1 MPGLDPGILFRAAK
15 KDHRVR
21 PGDDE
26 LVTARHALRLCPQV
40 RWQANLPPMR
50 IRRLSEGTVNRIA
63 AGEVIERPASVVKEL
78 VENALDAGASQID
91 VAFRGGGK
99 SLIRV
104 SDDGIGMGPEDLS
117 LAIERHATSKLSDDD
132 LIDIRF
138 LGFRGE
144 ALPSIG
150 SVSRLSITSRPR
162 SGGDAHVVAVEG
174 GALTPPRPAA
184 LTQGTEIDV
193 KDLFFATP
201 ARLKFLKADRTET
214 VEAAEV
220 VRRMALAHP
229 ETGFS
234 FVTEERR
241 LVDVPKGEGE
251 ESRIRRILGAEFM
264 ENAVPFE
271 MEREGVLVRGHAGLP
286 TWSRNTSAQQYMF
299 VNTRSVRDKLISGA
313 IRGAYADLMPGGRF
327 PALVLFLACPPERV
341 DVNVH
346 PAKAEVRFRD
356 GGLVRGLIVSAIRDA
371 LGGKRSADTGLARQT
386 ASSFRPVMPKGFGHR
401 GFDETETQAALDMN
415 MPPASMPH
423 MEQAPLPDYPLGQA
437 RAQIHDNYIVAQ
449 TKDGFVLVDQHAAH
463 ERLVYER
470 LKRERSERGIETQ
483 PLLVPEVVDLD
494 PVQVERLAA
503 ASELLAQGGL
513 VLEAFGDGAVIIREV
528 PAAIGKADI
537 PGIVRD
543 VADELSELGVSTS
556 LEERLNHV
564 LATMACHNSVRSG
577 RKLRPEEMNAL
588 LREMESTPN
597 AGQCNHGR
605 PTFIELKL
613 SDIEKLFGRR

>member
-1 MPGLDPGILFRAAK
+1 M
-15 KDHRVR
+15 
-21 PGDDE
+21 
-26 LVTARHALRLCPQV
+26 
-40 RWQANLPPMR
+40 
-50 IRRLSEGTVNRIA
+50 NRIA

-78 VENALDAGASQID
+78 VENAVDAGAGQID

-104 SDDGIGMGPEDLS
+104 SDDGIGMGSEDLA
-117 LAIERHATSKLSDDD
+117 LAVERHATSKLSDDD

-162 SGGDAHVVAVEG
+162 SGGDAHVITVEG
-174 GALTPPRPAA
+174 GHLTPPRPAA
-184 LTQGTEIDV
+184 LNLGTEIDV

-229 ETGFS
+229 EIGFA

-241 LVDVPKGEGE
+241 LVDVPKEEGE
-251 ESRIRRILGAEFM
+251 EARIRRILGGEFM
-264 ENAVPFE
+264 DNAIAFDL
-271 MEREGVLVRGHAGLP
+271 ERESIRVRGYAGLP
-286 TWSRNTSAQQYMF
+286 TWSRNNSAQQYMF
-299 VNTRSVRDKLISGA
+299 VNGRSVRDKLISGA
-313 IRGAYADLMPGGRF
+313 IRGAYADVLPSGRF
-327 PALVLFLACPPERV
+327 PALVLFLDCPPERV

-371 LGGKRSADTGLARQT
+371 LGSKRAPDTGLSRQT
-386 ASSFRPVMPKGFGHR
+386 VSTFRPGMPRPFNHR
-401 GFDETETQAALDMN
+401 GFDEEEKQAALAMN
-415 MPPASMPH
+415 MPPAS
-423 MEQAPLPDYPLGQA
+423 APIGESQVVQPEYPLGNA

-449 TKDGFVLVDQHAAH
+449 TRDGFVLVDQHAAH

-470 LKRERSERGIETQ
+470 LKRERADRGVESQ

-494 PVQVERLAA
+494 PVDVERLAA
-503 ASELLAQGGL
+503 AADLLSKTGL

-537 PGIVRD
+537 SGIVRD
-543 VADELSELGVSTS
+543 VADELAELGVTTS
-556 LEERLNHV
+556 IEDRINHV

-588 LREMESTPN
+588 LREMEATPN
-597 AGQCNHGR
+597 SGQCNHGR

>member
-1 MPGLDPGILFRAAK
+1 
-15 KDHRVR
+15 
-21 PGDDE
+21 
-26 LVTARHALRLCPQV
+26 
-40 RWQANLPPMR
+40 MR

-78 VENALDAGASQID
+78 VENAIDAGASQID

-104 SDDGIGMGPEDLS
+104 SDDGIGMGPDDLA
-117 LAIERHATSKLSDDD
+117 LAVERHATSKLADDD

-150 SVSRLSITSRPR
+150 AVSRLAIVSKPR
-162 SGGDAHVVAVEG
+162 SGGDAHVITVEG
-174 GALTPPRPAA
+174 GHLTLPRPAA
-184 LTQGTEIDV
+184 LNLGTEIDV
-193 KDLFFATP
+193 KDLFYATP

-214 VEAAEV
+214 AEAAEV

-229 ETGFS
+229 QVGFS

-241 LVDVPKGEGE
+241 LVDVPKEEGE
-251 ESRIRRILGAEFM
+251 EARIRRILGAEFM
-264 ENAVPFE
+264 ANAVPFE
-271 MEREGVLVRGHAGLP
+271 LEREAVRVRGFAGLP
-286 TWSRNTSAQQYMF
+286 TAARTNSAQQYMF
-299 VNTRSVRDKLISGA
+299 VNGRSVRDKLISGA
-313 IRGAYADLMPGGRF
+313 IRGAYADVLPSGRF
-327 PALVLFLACPPERV
+327 PALVLFLDCPPERV

-356 GGLVRGLIVSAIRDA
+356 GGLVRGLIVSAIRNA
-371 LGGKRSADTGLARQT
+371 LAGKRVADTGLSRQT
-386 ASSFRPVMPKGFGHR
+386 VSSFKPVMPRPFNHR
-401 GFDETETQAALDMN
+401 GFDEEEKQAALAMN
-415 MPPASMPH
+415 MPPASAPVA
-423 MEQAPLPDYPLGQA
+423 EPQVAQADYPLGNA

-449 TKDGFVLVDQHAAH
+449 TRDGFILVDQHAAH

-470 LKRERSERGIETQ
+470 LKRERADRGIETQ

-494 PVQVERLAA
+494 PVQVERLAEA
-503 ASELLAQGGL
+503 AAMLAQGGL

-528 PAAIGKADI
+528 PAAIGKADVS
-537 PGIVRD
+537 GIVRD
-543 VADELSELGVSTS
+543 VADELSDLGITTS
-556 LEERLNHV
+556 IEERVNHV

-588 LREMESTPN
+588 LREMEATPN
-597 AGQCNHGR
+597 SGQCNHGR

-613 SDIEKLFGRR
+613 ADIEKLFGRR

>member
-1 MPGLDPGILFRAAK
+1 
-15 KDHRVR
+15 
-21 PGDDE
+21 
-26 LVTARHALRLCPQV
+26 
-40 RWQANLPPMR
+40 MR

-78 VENALDAGASQID
+78 VENAIDAGARQID

-104 SDDGIGMGPEDLS
+104 ADDGIGMAAEDLV
-117 LAIERHATSKLSDDD
+117 LAVERHATSKLADDD
-132 LIDIRF
+132 LVDIRY

-150 SVSRLSITSRPR
+150 AVSRLSITSRAR
-162 SGGDAHVVAVEG
+162 GGGDAHAIAVEG

-214 VEAAEV
+214 SEAAEV

-229 ETGFS
+229 DVGFS

-241 LVDVPKGEGE
+241 LVDVPRGEGA
-251 ESRIRRILGAEFM
+251 ESRIRRILGPEFM
-264 ENAVPFE
+264 DNALAFDQ
-271 MEREGVLVRGHAGLP
+271 EREGVRVRGHAGLP
-286 TWSRNTSAQQYMF
+286 TFSRNSGSQQYMF
-299 VNTRSVRDKLISGA
+299 VNGRSVRDKLISGA
-313 IRGAYADLMPGGRF
+313 IRGAYADLMPGGRY
-327 PALVLFLACPPERV
+327 PVLVLFLDCPPERV

-371 LGGKRSADTGLARQT
+371 LGRKRVADTSLARQT
-386 ASSFRPVMPKGFGHR
+386 VSSFRPVMPRGFGHR
-401 GFDETETQAALDMN
+401 GFDEVETQAALDMN
-415 MPPASMPH
+415 MPPAAIP
-423 MEQAPLPDYPLGQA
+423 EANDAPVPDYPLGQA

-449 TKDGFVLVDQHAAH
+449 TREGFVLVDQHAAH

-470 LKRERSERGIETQ
+470 LKRERRERRIETQ

-494 PVQVERLAA
+494 PVAVERLAEA
-503 ASELLAQGGL
+503 GELLAEGGL
-513 VLEAFGDGAVIIREV
+513 VLEAFGEGAVIVREV

-537 PGIVRD
+537 AGIVRD
-543 VADELSELGVSTS
+543 VADELA
-556 LEERLNHV
+556 ER
-564 LATMACHNSVRSG
+564 
-577 RKLRPEEMNAL
+577 
-588 LREMESTPN
+588 
-597 AGQCNHGR
+597 
-605 PTFIELKL
+605 
-613 SDIEKLFGRR
+613 

>member
-1 MPGLDPGILFRAAK
+1 
-15 KDHRVR
+15 
-21 PGDDE
+21 
-26 LVTARHALRLCPQV
+26 
-40 RWQANLPPMR
+40 MR

-78 VENALDAGASQID
+78 VENAIDAGATQID

-99 SLIRV
+99 SLICV

-117 LAIERHATSKLSDDD
+117 LAIERHATSKLADDD

-150 SVSRLSITSRPR
+150 SVSRLTITSKPR
-162 SGGDAHVVAVEG
+162 SGGDAHVISVEG
-174 GALTPPRPAA
+174 GSLSPPRPAA
-184 LTQGTEIDV
+184 RNEGTEIDV

-214 VEAAEV
+214 AEAAEV

-229 ETGFS
+229 EIGFA

-251 ESRIRRILGAEFM
+251 EARIRRILGAEFM

-271 MEREGVLVRGHAGLP
+271 QERESMRVRGFAGLP
-286 TWSRNTSAQQYMF
+286 TWSRNNSAQQYMF
-299 VNTRSVRDKLISGA
+299 VNGRSVRDKLLSGA
-313 IRGAYADLMPGGRF
+313 IRGAYADVLPSGRF
-327 PALVLFLACPPERV
+327 PALVLFLDCPPERV

-371 LGGKRSADTGLARQT
+371 LGRRRVADTGLSRQT
-386 ASSFRPVMPKGFGHR
+386 ASSFRPVMPRPFIHR
-401 GFDETETQAALDMN
+401 GFDEEEKQAALAMN
-415 MPPASMPH
+415 MPPAMAPAAAAP
-423 MEQAPLPDYPLGQA
+423 EAPLVDHPLGQA

-470 LKRERSERGIETQ
+470 LKRERAERGIETQ

-503 ASELLAQGGL
+503 AADMLAQGGL

-537 PGIVRD
+537 SGIVRD
-543 VADELSELGVSTS
+543 VADELTELGVSTS
-556 LEERLNHV
+556 VEERINHV
-564 LATMACHNSVRSG
+564 LATMACHHSVRSG